1 MKYQPPKR
9 IFEDTGYVDP
19 VKSYH
24 VPIDNVVNRHNQDLK
39 TMVDHGRYF
48 SIFAPRQSGKTTFF
62 RRFAKDLEANPEYI
76 FILMSFE
83 YCKNNDTV
91 TFYSYIQE
99 KIVNQLIDRLKSVH
113 CPNLKA
119 VQYFFDNHCI
129 RKCNDFYTLFGELNK
144 IITQKKIVIFIDEF
158 DGIPPE
164 EIETFLSTLRAL
176 YQDYKEQK
184 EKALY
189 SVGLVGI
196 RNITQLVV
204 GGVSPFNIADHVEI
218 PPFTLQNVRDLYL
231 QYTMETNQP
240 FTEEAIKQ
248 IFEHTQGQP
257 WLVNR
262 LGSMITRQIKV
273 ETTDP
278 IDVDDVNQG
287 IQLLLEEK
295 NAHFDNLKEKVLL
308 FKNTFNRINT
318 QQVKFLPDDDAQSWL
333 YQYGLIKKKNGNA
346 VISNTI
352 YSTRFADVS
361 AKMNQMREQK
371 KKIFISYAHDDKSV
385 LEKFSKYL
393 NIITI
398 NNIDIWYDQKI
409 RTGDDWPAEIQNAIE
424 TAHLTICLVSNSY
437 LGSTFV
443 QKREF
448 PAIQTR
454 QKEGMAL
461 FPVIIKD
468 CLWKAIPW
476 FKNVQVFP
484 EDGTPLEDL
493 NEKEQEKKLMV
504 LVQYIF
510 DFFEEELGETNLDC

>member
-1 MKYQPPKR
+1 MKYQQPKR
-9 IFEDTGYVDP
+9 IFENTGYVDP
-19 VKSYH
+19 EKSYH
-24 VPIDNVVNRHNQDLK
+24 VNIENVVNSHNQDLK

-62 RRFAKDLEANPEYI
+62 RRFAKELETNTEYI
-76 FILMSFE
+76 FILMTFE
-83 YCKNNDTV
+83 YCKKNDTA
-91 TFYSYIQE
+91 TFYSYIQK
-99 KIVNQLIDRLKSVH
+99 KIYNQLVDRLKSVH
-113 CPNLKA
+113 CHNLKA
-119 VQYFFDNHCI
+119 VQHFLSDHCLTN
-129 RKCNDFYTLFGELNK
+129 CNDFYSLFGELNK

-158 DGIPPE
+158 DGIPLD

-176 YQDYKEQK
+176 YQDYKAQK
-184 EKALY
+184 AKALY

-240 FTEEAIKQ
+240 FTEEAIKKV
-248 IFEHTQGQP
+248 FEQTQGQP

-262 LGSMITRQIKV
+262 LGSMLTRQIKP

-278 IDVDDVNQG
+278 IDVDNVNQG

-308 FKNTFNRINT
+308 FKNTFNMINT

-333 YQYGLIKKKNGNA
+333 YQYGLIKKKRGNA

-352 YSTRFADVS
+352 YSKRFADVS
-361 AKMNQMREQK
+361 AKMNQLSEQK
-371 KKIFISYAHDDKSV
+371 KKIFISYAHDDKSMMDQ
-385 LEKFSKYL
+385 LSNYL
-393 NIITI
+393 NIVKI
-398 NNIDIWYDQKI
+398 NHIDVWFDQKI
-409 RTGDDWPAEIQNAIE
+409 RTGDDWSAEIQNAIA

-454 QKEGMAL
+454 QKEGMIL
-461 FPVIIKD
+461 FPIIIKD

-476 FKNVQVFP
+476 FKNIQVFP

-493 NEKEQEKKLMV
+493 SEKEQNKKFME
-504 LVQYIF
+504 LVQQIF
-510 DFFEEELGETNLDC
+510 NLFEINQI

>member
-9 IFEDTGYVDP
+9 RFERSGFVNPETAYYVP
-19 VKSYH
+19 LENVTNT
-24 VPIDNVVNRHNQDLK
+24 DNEDMK

-62 RRFAKDLEANPEYI
+62 MTFSRELEKNSKYI

-83 YCKNNDTV
+83 DCSNYSSNQ
-91 TFYSYIQE
+91 FYAYIQE
-99 KIVNQLIDRLKSVH
+99 EIYEQLLYRLENIECYQLEEVKNFLNAHTLIDS
-113 CPNLKA
+113 A
-119 VQYFFDNHCI
+119 S
-129 RKCNDFYTLFGELNK
+129 FYSLFKGLNN

-158 DGIPPE
+158 DGIPAS
-164 EIETFLSTLRAL
+164 EIKNLLTTIRKL
-176 YQDYKEQK
+176 YQKYKK
-184 EKALY
+184 HTDKALY

-240 FTEEAIKQ
+240 FTEEATKKV
-248 IFEHTQGQP
+248 FEQTQGQP

-262 LGSMITRQIKV
+262 LGSILTRQIKP

-278 IDVDDVNQG
+278 IDVDNVNQG

-308 FKNTFNRINT
+308 FKNTFNMINT

-352 YSTRFADVS
+352 YSKRFADVS
-361 AKMNQMREQK
+361 AKMNQLSEQK
-371 KKIFISYAHDDKSV
+371 KKIFISYAHDDKSMMDQ
-385 LEKFSKYL
+385 LSKYL
-393 NIITI
+393 NIVKI
-398 NNIDIWYDQKI
+398 NHIDVWFDQKI
-409 RTGDDWPAEIQNAIE
+409 RTGDDWSAEIQNAIA

-454 QKEGMAL
+454 QKEGMIL
-461 FPVIIKD
+461 FPIIIKD

-476 FKNVQVFP
+476 FKNIQVFP

-493 NEKEQEKKLMV
+493 SEKEQNKKFME
-504 LVQYIF
+504 LVQHIF
-510 DFFEEELGETNLDC
+510 DFFEMNQP

>member
-1 MKYQPPKR
+1 
-9 IFEDTGYVDP
+9 
-19 VKSYH
+19 
-24 VPIDNVVNRHNQDLK
+24 
-39 TMVDHGRYF
+39 MVDQGRYF

-62 RRFAKDLEANPEYI
+62 RTFAKNLETNHEYI
-76 FILMSFE
+76 FILMTFE
-83 YCKNNDTV
+83 YCKKNDTA

-99 KIVNQLIDRLKSVH
+99 KIYNQLVDRLKSVH
-113 CPNLKA
+113 CHNLKD
-119 VQYFFDNHCI
+119 VQHFLGDHCLTN
-129 RKCNDFYTLFGELNK
+129 CNDFYSLFGELNK

-176 YQDYKEQK
+176 YQDYKVQK
-184 EKALY
+184 AKALY

-218 PPFTLQNVRDLYL
+218 PPFTLQNVRDLYW

-240 FTEEAIKQ
+240 FTEDATKKV
-248 IFEHTQGQP
+248 FEQTQGQP

-262 LGSMITRQIKV
+262 LGSMLTRQIKP

-278 IDVDDVNQG
+278 IVVEDVNKA
-287 IQLLLEEK
+287 IQYLLKEK

-308 FKNTFNRINT
+308 YKETFNKINA
-318 QQVKFLPDDDAQSWL
+318 QQVKFLPDEEAQSWL
-333 YQYGLIKKKNGNA
+333 YQYGLIKEQNDFA
-346 VISNTI
+346 VISNAI
-352 YSTRFADVS
+352 YSKRFADTS
-361 AKMNQMREQK
+361 DKMNHMTEQK
-371 KKIFISYAHDDKSV
+371 KKIFISYAHDDKNMMDQ
-385 LEKFSKYL
+385 LSKYL
-393 NIITI
+393 NILKI
-398 NNIDIWYDQKI
+398 NHIDVWFDQKV
-409 RTGDDWPAEIQNAIE
+409 RTGDDWSAEIQNAIA

-454 QKEGMAL
+454 QQEGMIL
-461 FPVIIKD
+461 FPIIIKD

-476 FKNVQVFP
+476 FKNIQVFP

-493 NEKEQEKKLMV
+493 SEKEQNKKFME
-504 LVQYIF
+504 LVQQIF
-510 DFFEEELGETNLDC
+510 NLFEIN

>member
-1 MKYQPPKR
+1 MKYHPPKR

-19 VKSYH
+19 EKSYY
-24 VPIDNVVNRHNQDLK
+24 VQFDNVVNRHNQDLK

-62 RRFAKDLEANPEYI
+62 RTFAKDLETNPEYI

-83 YCKNNDTV
+83 NCKHDDLI
-91 TFYSYIQE
+91 TFYTYIQ
-99 KIVNQLIDRLKSVH
+99 KMIYNQLIHRLEKINCH
-113 CPNLKA
+113 ELEA
-119 VQYFFDNHCI
+119 VQLFFDTH
-129 RKCNDFYTLFGELNK
+129 RLTKCADFYFLFESLNR
-144 IITQKKIVIFIDEF
+144 IITRKKIVIFIDEF
-158 DGIPPE
+158 DGIPLD
-164 EIETFLSTLRAL
+164 EIEIFLSTLRKL

-196 RNITQLVV
+196 RNFTQLVV

-218 PPFTLQNVRDLYL
+218 PPFTFQNVRDLYL

-240 FTEEAIKQ
+240 FTEEAIKKV
-248 IFEHTQGQP
+248 FEQTQGQP

-262 LGSMITRQIKV
+262 LGTILTKQIKP

-278 IDVDDVNQG
+278 IEIDDVYKA
-287 IQLLLEEK
+287 IQHLLQEK

-308 FKNTFNRINT
+308 YKETFNKINT
-318 QQVKFLPDDDAQSWL
+318 HQVNFLPDDDAQSWL
-333 YQYGLIKKKNGNA
+333 YQYGLIKKQNGYA
-346 VISNTI
+346 VISNII
-352 YSTRFADVS
+352 YSKRFSTDFD
-361 AKMNQMREQK
+361 KMNHMTDQK
-371 KKIFISYAHDDKSV
+371 KNIFISYAHDDKNMMDQ
-385 LEKFSKYL
+385 LSKYL
-393 NIITI
+393 NILKI
-398 NNIDIWYDQKI
+398 NHIDVWFDQKV
-409 RTGDDWPAEIQNAIE
+409 RTGDDWSAEIQNAIA

-454 QKEGMAL
+454 QLEGMIL
-461 FPVIIKD
+461 FPIIIKD

-476 FKNVQVFP
+476 FKNIQVFP

-493 NEKEQEKKLMV
+493 NEKEQEKKFME
-504 LVQYIF
+504 LVQQIF
-510 DFFEEELGETNLDC
+510 DFFGMNQ